1 MKNDLIND
9 LINWVLTFKSNGKFD
24 TQWKPLTAVG
34 LDRNIG
40 LIVWV
45 YSETFNHGGPMSLVI
60 ARARLEI
67 LESGYEY
74 LGAIPRICSV
84 FIHWHW
90 PQ

>member
-1 MKNDLIND
+1 ME
-9 LINWVLTFKSNGKFD
+9 T
-24 TQWKPLTAVG
+24 LTAVG

-74 LGAIPRICSV
+74 LDSTYLFCTRYSYIGIGRNEL
-84 FIHWHW
+84 F
-90 PQ
+90 